1 MSSDVNKPASLD
13 MALIGFVQD
22 APRHGYEIYQLL
34 NGTPEL
40 RRIWRIKQSRL
51 YAMLAR
57 LEDAGLLRSDVVM
70 QEGRPPRKPLRTTEA
85 GAIAFQRWRT
95 QPVAQPREMRLEFML
110 KLYFALRAGPQTA
123 RQLANAQQ
131 ALCAEWPDMRP
142 DPADGPFLQAV
153 VAYRH
158 GHIDAIR
165 SWLASLASETT
176 LLVESSTPHEGRN
189 PL

>member
-70 QEGRPPRKPLRTTEA
+70 QEGRPPRKPSGRRKRAPSRSSA
-85 GAIAFQRWRT
+85 GAPSPSPNRGR
-95 QPVAQPREMRLEFML
+95 
-110 KLYFALRAGPQTA
+110 
-123 RQLANAQQ
+123 
-131 ALCAEWPDMRP
+131 CAW
-142 DPADGPFLQAV
+142 
-153 VAYRH
+153 
-158 GHIDAIR
+158 
-165 SWLASLASETT
+165 SSCS
-176 LLVESSTPHEGRN
+176 SSTSPCVPARKRRVSW
-189 PL
+189 